1 MADSI
6 HPILPPGILG
16 LGVPEW
22 ILLFV
27 VVLVIFGAGKI
38 PQIGSGL
45 GKGLRN
51 FRKAVKGEEVE
62 EEVVPP
68 KDLHS

>member
-1 MADSI
+1 MMSPSHAF
-6 HPILPPGILG
+6 LPPAILG

-22 ILLFV
+22 ILLLV

-51 FRKAVKGEEVE
+51 FRKAVKDDATEDET
-62 EEVVPP
+62 PP
-68 KDLHS
+68 KDLPS